1 MPKTFITRLQT
12 IDQLIQK
19 RDTGNAACLAE
30 KLKVSE
36 RTIKDFISVMKE
48 LGAPI
53 YYNRKTGSYCYAL
66 NGRFVLHFEAS

>member
-1 MPKTFITRLQT
+1 MPKTFVTRLQT
-12 IDQLIQK
+12 IDRLIQK

-36 RTIKDFISVMKE
+36 RSVKEFISVMKE

-53 YYNRKTGSYCYAL
+53 FYNRTANSYCYAH
-66 NGRFVLHFEAS
+66 NGRFVIHFEAS